1 MSTLRAPEL
10 LLPAG
15 TLDKMR
21 TAYAFGADA
30 VYAGQPRYSLRA
42 RNNEFKLEELGIGI
56 REAHALGKKLFV
68 ASNLM
73 PHNAK
78 VKTYMADMQPV
89 IEMQPDALIM
99 ADPGLIAM
107 VRERWPEMPIHLSV
121 QANTVNYAGV
131 KFWKSLGLSRVI
143 LSRELSLD
151 EIEEIR
157 QECPDMELEV
167 FVHGALCIA
176 YSGRCLLS
184 GYFNH
189 RDANQGTCTNSC
201 RWDYK
206 VDSAVEDGTGD
217 IQKIDFDFDKALSE
231 SPLSDC
237 GSQPRHPLADKV
249 YVISRKDHPGE
260 LMPVLEDEHGTYIMN
275 SKDLR
280 AVEHVEQLVKIGI
293 DSLKVE
299 GRTKSIY
306 YVART
311 AQVYRQA
318 INDAVKGRPFNLE
331 LLGALDALANRGYT
345 DGFYERHHTHEQ
357 QNYMRGHSESFRQQ
371 YVGDIV
377 ACANG
382 IAEIDVKNKFSVG
395 DKLEIIHP
403 SGNHIVQLTEMRTLE
418 GETVTVAPGSG
429 HRVQI
434 PLQGEL
440 AKGMVARFI

>member
-1 MSTLRAPEL
+1 MMKSPEL

-42 RNNEFKLEELGIGI
+42 RNNEFKMKELRTGIS
-56 REAHALGKKLFV
+56 EAHALGKKFFV

-78 VKTYMADMQPV
+78 IKTYMADMEPV
-89 IEMQPDALIM
+89 IEMKPDALIM

-107 VRERWPEMPIHLSV
+107 VRERWPEVDVHLSV
-121 QANTVNYAGV
+121 QANTVNYAAV
-131 KFWKSLGLSRVI
+131 KFWKSLGLTRVI

-157 QECPDMELEV
+157 QQCPDMELEI

-206 VDSAVEDGTGD
+206 IDNAEENSTGD
-217 IQKIDFDFDKALSE
+217 IQKIDFDFDKALSN
-231 SPLSDC
+231 SALSDC
-237 GSQPRHPLADKV
+237 GDQPRHPMADRA
-249 YVISRKDHPGE
+249 YVISRQDHPGE
-260 LMPVLEDEHGTYIMN
+260 LMPVMEDEHGTYIMN

-280 AVEHVEQLVKIGI
+280 AVEHVDRLVKMGI

-318 INDAVKGRPFNLE
+318 VDDAVAERPFNLK

-371 YVGDIV
+371 YVGDILS
-377 ACANG
+377 CADG
-382 IAEIDVKNKFSVG
+382 MAEIKVKNKFSVG

-403 SGNHIVQLTEMRTLE
+403 SGNRIMELTEMKNID
-418 GETVTVAPGSG
+418 GEAVSVAPGSG
-429 HRVQI
+429 HYVRI